1 MIRTINCIFSL
12 KDKIRELAESIFSE
26 ETEELHY
33 LPPLKLLNLVGQNLK
48 REKSPA
54 VMINKTSQSEEKADL
69 NLVNFSLSV
78 PKMSLLNMCHC
89 RACKDK
95 QTNGGKGTLKKA
107 CQQTTCVNLKSR
119 KRILSSKL
127 EQNVFAK
134 Y

>member
-12 KDKIRELAESIFSE
+12 KDKIRELAESISSE

-33 LPPLKLLNLVGQNLK
+33 LPPLKLLNLVGQNLN

-78 PKMSLLNMCHC
+78 PKMSLLNMLG
-89 RACKDK
+89 DS
-95 QTNGGKGTLKKA
+95 GGGEEIEEISRGTTDSRVNTLVVSLELTCFRVK
-107 CQQTTCVNLKSR
+107 TT
-119 KRILSSKL
+119 
-127 EQNVFAK
+127 
-134 Y
+134 

>member
-12 KDKIRELAESIFSE
+12 KDKIRELAESISSE

-78 PKMSLLNMCHC
+78 PKMSLLNMWSLSGLQGQ
-89 RACKDK
+89 AN
-95 QTNGGKGTLKKA
+95 QW
-107 CQQTTCVNLKSR
+107 R
-119 KRILSSKL
+119 KRNL
-127 EQNVFAK
+127 EESLPADNVRQPEVEEENSFF
-134 Y
+134 